1 MGDGRYYTFYQF
13 WGIVILVS
21 LSIVVL
27 MSMIVGYYKNRG
39 NKNHLQ
45 LLHLFFGLCFLVV
58 VKIIEFVIPDLTA
71 GMILRSLFGIF
82 LFLMIIEWFNYLNIN
97 FLHFKE
103 IYHRYV
109 VWGILLFI
117 AIITFMTKGN
127 LLFEQYQF
135 YHTKF
140 HLFYVICW
148 IVLST
153 VALLFVILSALVRRK
168 IHKIYAN
175 ITVTGMLIIFIFL
188 PLLFYTITLYINA
201 NFIDFAEINILATL
215 TASLNIVMYNQTP
228 SGITVLTFEKIGDII
243 NDYILVTDING
254 KIIYRNKAVLQ
265 SDFFV
270 KKESIKLEQIE
281 EIYRSEAI
289 LKRDEDG
296 DQYIHLMD
304 GEDNYYLGH
313 QVDTLK
319 NNEELIGYIITIVD
333 ISELVELLK
342 QLREMELQAKEV
354 NEQLANYAEIVYN
367 VEKENQINILLEKIL
382 STREEDVERLID
394 QINELIE
401 SENYDDEKLMQERID
416 HVIKYNQQIIDEVRK
431 TVNSYR

>member
-1 MGDGRYYTFYQF
+1 M
-13 WGIVILVS
+13 
-21 LSIVVL
+21 
-27 MSMIVGYYKNRG
+27 
-39 NKNHLQ
+39 
-45 LLHLFFGLCFLVV
+45 
-58 VKIIEFVIPDLTA
+58 
-71 GMILRSLFGIF
+71 
-82 LFLMIIEWFNYLNIN
+82 
-97 FLHFKE
+97 
-103 IYHRYV
+103 
-109 VWGILLFI
+109 
-117 AIITFMTKGN
+117 
-127 LLFEQYQF
+127 
-135 YHTKF
+135 
-140 HLFYVICW
+140 
-148 IVLST
+148 
-153 VALLFVILSALVRRK
+153 
-168 IHKIYAN
+168 
-175 ITVTGMLIIFIFL
+175 
-188 PLLFYTITLYINA
+188 
-201 NFIDFAEINILATL
+201 
-215 TASLNIVMYNQTP
+215 
-228 SGITVLTFEKIGDII
+228 
-243 NDYILVTDING
+243 
-254 KIIYRNKAVLQ
+254 
-265 SDFFV
+265 
-270 KKESIKLEQIE
+270 EQIE

-394 QINELIE
+394 QINDLIE